1 MKLKR
6 IGQAGYVLT
15 GLCIAT
21 GIVLYFLDYSWH
33 FNFVML
39 IGAVLLTLSSI
50 ITIIASLME
59 IDRIQKTK
67 PVEEAPE
74 HRVELLQVADELHA
88 GRLSGRARELDA
100 DANPAA
106 SDTSASEKEAG
117 GETAAPCGGLSEKE
131 AGSEAGMP
139 AAPADSAPPSSDQR
153 R

>member
-50 ITIIASLME
+50 ITIIASCFLLLKMDE
-59 IDRIQKTK
+59 RKRIK
-67 PVEEAPE
+67 E
-74 HRVELLQVADELHA
+74 HRPLF
-88 GRLSGRARELDA
+88 LDFCLPP
-100 DANPAA
+100 AN
-106 SDTSASEKEAG
+106 
-117 GETAAPCGGLSEKE
+117 
-131 AGSEAGMP
+131 
-139 AAPADSAPPSSDQR
+139 Q
-153 R
+153 